1 MIDPVAIQIGPFAI
15 HWYALCIM
23 TGLVLAVYLAS
34 KEAPRKKNDK

>member
-23 TGLVLAVYLAS
+23 TGSFWQSIFQV
-34 KEAPRKKNDK
+34 KKRHEKK